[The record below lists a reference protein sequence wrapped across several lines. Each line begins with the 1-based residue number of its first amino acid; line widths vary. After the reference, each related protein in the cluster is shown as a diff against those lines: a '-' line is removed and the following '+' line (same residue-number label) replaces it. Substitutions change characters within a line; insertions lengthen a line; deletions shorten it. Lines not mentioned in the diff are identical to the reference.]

1 MMFMLQG
8 RNRYIIS
15 ITFLVIFSLLLCGG
29 VAAGEET
36 QHAVSETVHP
46 AGDTVAAEGGHG
58 GADRSA
64 DLFDLLYRFINFT
77 LMIIILVIV
86 IRKSPVKGFFTTRG
100 NEIQQRLED
109 LKKEKEEAESRYLD
123 VEKQLKDFEAR
134 RKDIIEEFRKEGLA
148 EKEKIILDAKDRV
161 DKIIEQSEVTIREEI
176 QSARDRLKQ
185 EMVDIAAQ
193 RAQEIIAE
201 EMDEKDQD
209 NLVNEFIERVGKIH

>member
-1 MMFMLQG
+1 LKSSS
-8 RNRYIIS
+8 R
-15 ITFLVIFSLLLCGG
+15 
-29 VAAGEET
+29 
-36 QHAVSETVHP
+36 
-46 AGDTVAAEGGHG
+46 
-58 GADRSA
+58 
-64 DLFDLLYRFINFT
+64 
-77 LMIIILVIV
+77 IL
-86 IRKSPVKGFFTTRG
+86 R
-100 NEIQQRLED
+100 
-109 LKKEKEEAESRYLD
+109 
-123 VEKQLKDFEAR
+123 KQLKDFEAR
-134 RKDIIEEFRKEGLA
+134 RKDIIEEFQKEGLA

>member
-29 VAAGEET
+29 
-36 QHAVSETVHP
+36 
-46 AGDTVAAEGGHG
+46 VAAEGGHG

-77 LMIIILVIV
+77 LMIIILVLV

-123 VEKQLKDFEAR
+123 VEKQLKDFE
-134 RKDIIEEFRKEGLA
+134 K
-148 EKEKIILDAKDRV
+148 
-161 DKIIEQSEVTIREEI
+161 
-176 QSARDRLKQ
+176 
-185 EMVDIAAQ
+185 AAQ
-193 RAQEIIAE
+193 G
-201 EMDEKDQD
+201 
-209 NLVNEFIERVGKIH
+209 F